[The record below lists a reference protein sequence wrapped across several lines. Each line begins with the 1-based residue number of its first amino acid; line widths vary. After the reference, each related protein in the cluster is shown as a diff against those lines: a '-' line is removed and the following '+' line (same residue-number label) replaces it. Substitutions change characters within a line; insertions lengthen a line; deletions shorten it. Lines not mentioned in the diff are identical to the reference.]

1 MDRNLFSNN
10 KPLRRFHQIF
20 KTIPTCFK
28 VGYFASWSLFVRLF
42 HVILCVRLTS
52 CRLRSKIGVG
62 WGTSSPPSPFLS
74 LWVGIF
80 HFFFCLRV
88 DAIINRSLN
97 VYIMPPLCCAV
108 SRLYCHR
115 LHGLGFG
122 HIDHSQSLPVR
133 NSGTYNLSHIYGH
146 RQVFLNFLPLLFI
159 LFSHLCVC
167 VNWQFYDLPAIRFLR
182 TRWLRWDSSCLS
194 TDSLDGS
201 AQSVKASGSFVW
213 YVRKQKKT
221 FVTKYFI
228 N

>member
-10 KPLRRFHQIF
+10 KPPRRFHQLF
-20 KTIPTCFK
+20 KTIPRCFK
-28 VGYFASWSLFVRLF
+28 VGYFASWSLLVRLF

-62 WGTSSPPSPFLS
+62 WGTSSPPSPSLS

-80 HFFFCLRV
+80 HFFCLRV
-88 DAIINRSLN
+88 DAIIYRSLN

-122 HIDHSQSLPVR
+122 HIDHSQSFPVR
-133 NSGTYNLSHIYGH
+133 NSGTYNGSHIYMDMVCAVMSFN
-146 RQVFLNFLPLLFI
+146 VFPLLFIRFI

-167 VNWQFYDLPAIRFLR
+167 ELTILWP
-182 TRWLRWDSSCLS
+182 TR
-194 TDSLDGS
+194 
-201 AQSVKASGSFVW
+201 
-213 YVRKQKKT
+213 Y
-221 FVTKYFI
+221 
-228 N
+228 